1 MRMFQPFALAVGICA
16 SLGACGSSKHLD
28 VTIGWSDTKQTI
40 DGFGASSA
48 FFGETI
54 TDAVADQL
62 FDAKKGIGL
71 SLLRTMIG
79 LPDDTQDDG
88 SEPVD
93 GAMPIATAPGLITAL
108 QATLRGTKVWATAWT
123 PPPIWK
129 TTNNKNGSGTDYTS
143 NKLDPAHYQDYAN
156 YLADFVDLMAKNN
169 IPVIGVSAAN
179 EPDYTASWDGAQ
191 WTPDELTT
199 FIGQNM
205 GPTFA
210 QRFPSV
216 KIIAPDTAGWPNVD
230 RYLTPMLADPAAK
243 NYLSVVATHPYSE
256 RQRGGRARLPEAR
269 GERQA
274 VLADRVVAG
283 KPEGGYAEPDHDQR
297 HRHDEAA
304 ARPHGHRRT

>member
-1 MRMFQPFALAVGICA
+1 
-16 SLGACGSSKHLD
+16 
-28 VTIGWSDTKQTI
+28 
-40 DGFGASSA
+40 
-48 FFGETI
+48 
-54 TDAVADQL
+54 
-62 FDAKKGIGL
+62 L

-79 LPDDTQDDG
+79 LPDDTQGDG

-129 TTNNKNGSGTDYTS
+129 TTNNKNGSGDGYPS

-169 IPVIGVSAAN
+169 IPLIGVSAAN

-216 KIIAPDTAGWPNVD
+216 KIIAPETAGWPNVD
-230 RYLTPMLADPAAK
+230 RYLKPMLADPAAK
-243 NYLSVVATHPYSE
+243 DYLSVVATRPYSE
-256 RQRGGRARLPEAR
+256 GTGGVGLN
-269 GERQA
+269 
-274 VLADRVVAG
+274 
-283 KPEGGYAEPDHDQR
+283 
-297 HRHDEAA
+297 
-304 ARPHGHRRT
+304 

>member
-93 GAMPIATAPGLITAL
+93 GAMPIATSPGLITAL

-129 TTNNKNGSGTDYTS
+129 TTNNKNGSG
-143 NKLDPAHYQDYAN
+143 
-156 YLADFVDLMAKNN
+156 
-169 IPVIGVSAAN
+169 SAR
-179 EPDYTASWDGAQ
+179 
-191 WTPDELTT
+191 TT
-199 FIGQNM
+199 LEQ
-205 GPTFA
+205 
-210 QRFPSV
+210 
-216 KIIAPDTAGWPNVD
+216 
-230 RYLTPMLADPAAK
+230 
-243 NYLSVVATHPYSE
+243 
-256 RQRGGRARLPEAR
+256 
-269 GERQA
+269 
-274 VLADRVVAG
+274 
-283 KPEGGYAEPDHDQR
+283 
-297 HRHDEAA
+297 
-304 ARPHGHRRT
+304 ARPRALSRTTRTTWRTSST